1 MPSRHQIGP
10 YCLEPVTTQ
19 LSRKSRRPL
28 NTRRQEPLEF
38 QEQCDDGNGIFTATV
53 SIAVIGAGYWGEK
66 VIREILIF
74 SGKTGMLS
82 LRSIVDS
89 SPAALERCRKKVGPL
104 DYRTDYQSLL
114 SDPDLSGVHICTP
127 NSTHFEI
134 ASAFIKA
141 GKNVLVEKPLALSS
155 REAYE
160 LVELARAHRA
170 VLSTGHFHRFNNGL
184 RALKSTLE
192 PTILGEPHYLELE
205 WTGISPPQDQG
216 NVITDLAPHAFDIT
230 NCVTGLWPD
239 KISCVA
245 RGYRNRES
253 EEVAFITCEYE
264 SGFFADIEVSLLDL
278 RQRRNLRIVAE
289 KGIANLDLLD
299 QRVVLQHENGVVKI
313 PIIPSNILR
322 EEIEHFANC
331 ISHNRLSQTFSND
344 NDGLLGAHVV
354 TCLEAARESL
364 SEEQSVRVKFPSLDK
379 VSVAMN

>member
-1 MPSRHQIGP
+1 M
-10 YCLEPVTTQ
+10 V
-19 LSRKSRRPL
+19 
-28 NTRRQEPLEF
+28 
-38 QEQCDDGNGIFTATV
+38 
-53 SIAVIGAGYWGEK
+53 
-66 VIREILIF
+66 
-74 SGKTGMLS
+74 S

-89 SPAALERCRKKVGPL
+89 SPAALEGCRKKIGPL

-114 SDPDLSGVHICTP
+114 SDHDLSAIHICTP

-155 REAYE
+155 RDAYE
-160 LVELARAHRA
+160 LVELARSRRV
-170 VLSTGHFHRFNNGL
+170 VLSTGHLHRFNNGL

-192 PTILGEPHYLELE
+192 PTILGDPNYFGLE

-216 NVITDLAPHAFDIT
+216 NVIIDLAPNAFDIT
-230 NCVTGLWPD
+230 NCLTGLWPD

-245 RGYRNRES
+245 RGYRNREN

-264 SGFFADIEVSLLDL
+264 SGLCAEIEVSLLDF

-289 KGIANLDLLD
+289 KGNAQLDLRD
-299 QRVVLQHENGVVKI
+299 QKVVLQHEHGVVKM

-331 ISHNRLSQTFSND
+331 VGRNRLLQTFSND

-364 SEEQSVRVKFPSLDK
+364 SEEDSVTVKFPSLYGE
-379 VSVAMN
+379 SVVMN

>member
-1 MPSRHQIGP
+1 M
-10 YCLEPVTTQ
+10 V
-19 LSRKSRRPL
+19 
-28 NTRRQEPLEF
+28 
-38 QEQCDDGNGIFTATV
+38 
-53 SIAVIGAGYWGEK
+53 
-66 VIREILIF
+66 
-74 SGKTGMLS
+74 S

-89 SPAALERCRKKVGPL
+89 SPSALERCRKKVGPL

-114 SDPDLSGVHICTP
+114 SDPDLSAVHICTP

-134 ASAFIKA
+134 ASSFIKA

-155 REAYE
+155 KEAYL
-160 LVELARAHRA
+160 LVEHARAQRL
-170 VLSTGHFHRFNNGL
+170 VLSTGHSQRFNNGL

-192 PTILGEPHYLELE
+192 PSILGEPNYLGLE

-216 NVITDLAPHAFDIT
+216 NVITDLAPHTFDIT
-230 NCVTGLWPD
+230 NSLTGLWPD
-239 KISCVA
+239 KISCIA
-245 RGYRNRES
+245 RGYRNKEN

-264 SGFFADIEVSLLDL
+264 SGLSAEIEVSILDP

-289 KGIANLDLLD
+289 KGNANLDLLE
-299 QRVVLQHENGVVKI
+299 QKVVLQYEHGVVKI

-331 ISHNRLSQTFSND
+331 VGRNRLSQTFSNE

-364 SEEQSVRVKFPSLDK
+364 SEEQSVKVKFPSMHGESA
-379 VSVAMN
+379 VMN

>member
-1 MPSRHQIGP
+1 MRNSPQPRISR
-10 YCLEPVTTQ
+10 
-19 LSRKSRRPL
+19 SW
-28 NTRRQEPLEF
+28 
-38 QEQCDDGNGIFTATV
+38 IFTAPV

-66 VIREILIF
+66 VIREILIL
-74 SGKTGMLS
+74 SQKTGMVS

-89 SPAALERCRKKVGPL
+89 SPAVLERCRKKVGPL

-114 SDPDLSGVHICTP
+114 SDPDLSAVHICTP

-155 REAYE
+155 RDGYE
-160 LVELARAHRA
+160 LVEMARSRRV

-192 PTILGEPHYLELE
+192 PTILGEPHFLGLE

-216 NVITDLAPHAFDIT
+216 NVITDLAPHTFDIT
-230 NCVTGLWPD
+230 NCLTGLWPD
-239 KISCVA
+239 KISCTA
-245 RGYRNRES
+245 RGYRNKEN

-264 SGFFADIEVSLLDL
+264 SGLCAEIEVSLLDF

-289 KGIANLDLLD
+289 KGNAHLDLLD
-299 QRVVLQHENGVVKI
+299 QKVVLNHQHGVVKM

-322 EEIEHFANC
+322 EEIEHFAKC
-331 ISHNRLSQTFSND
+331 ISRNRLSQTFSND

-364 SEEQSVRVKFPSLDK
+364 SEERSVKVKFPCLDSGL
-379 VSVAMN
+379 VVMN

>member
-1 MPSRHQIGP
+1 M
-10 YCLEPVTTQ
+10 
-19 LSRKSRRPL
+19 
-28 NTRRQEPLEF
+28 
-38 QEQCDDGNGIFTATV
+38 
-53 SIAVIGAGYWGEK
+53 
-66 VIREILIF
+66 IREILIL
-74 SGKTGMLS
+74 SGKTGMIS

-89 SPAALERCRKKVGPL
+89 SPTALERCRRKVGPL

-114 SDPDLSGVHICTP
+114 SDPDLSAVHICTP

-155 REAYE
+155 REAYL
-160 LVELARAHRA
+160 LVAQARAHRV
-170 VLSTGHFHRFNNGL
+170 VLSTGHSHRFNNGL

-192 PTILGEPHYLELE
+192 PSILGEPHYLSLE

-230 NCVTGLWPD
+230 NCLTGLWPN
-239 KISCVA
+239 KISCIA
-245 RGYRNRES
+245 RGYRNREN

-264 SGFFADIEVSLLDL
+264 SGLYAEIEVSLLDF

-289 KGIANLDLLD
+289 KGNAHLDLLD
-299 QRVVLQHENGVVKI
+299 QKVVLQHQHGVVKM

-322 EEIEHFANC
+322 EEIEHFANG
-331 ISHNRLSQTFSND
+331 ISRNRLSQTFSND

-364 SEEQSVRVKFPSLDK
+364 SEERSVRVEFPSLYGEPVVMK
-379 VSVAMN
+379 

>member
-1 MPSRHQIGP
+1 MIREVLI
-10 YCLEPVTTQ
+10 
-19 LSRKSRRPL
+19 LSRK
-28 NTRRQEPLEF
+28 T
-38 QEQCDDGNGIFTATV
+38 GIV
-53 SIAVIGAGYWGEK
+53 
-66 VIREILIF
+66 
-74 SGKTGMLS
+74 S

-104 DYRTDYQSLL
+104 DYRTEYQSLL

-160 LVELARAHRA
+160 LVELARAHRV

-192 PTILGEPHYLELE
+192 PTILGEPHYLGLE

-216 NVITDLAPHAFDIT
+216 NAITDLAPHAFDIT

-289 KGIANLDLLD
+289 KGTAHLDLLD
-299 QRVVLQHENGVVKI
+299 QKVVLHHQQRVVNM

-331 ISHNRLSQTFSND
+331 VGRNRLSQTFSND

-379 VSVAMN
+379 VSVVMN

>member
-1 MPSRHQIGP
+1 M
-10 YCLEPVTTQ
+10 V
-19 LSRKSRRPL
+19 
-28 NTRRQEPLEF
+28 
-38 QEQCDDGNGIFTATV
+38 
-53 SIAVIGAGYWGEK
+53 
-66 VIREILIF
+66 
-74 SGKTGMLS
+74 S

-114 SDPDLSGVHICTP
+114 SDPDLSAVHVCTP

-134 ASAFIKA
+134 ASAFIKS

-160 LVELARAHRA
+160 LVELARTHRV

-192 PTILGEPHYLELE
+192 PTILGEPHYLGLE

-216 NVITDLAPHAFDIT
+216 NVITDLAPHTFDIT
-230 NCVTGLWPD
+230 NCLTGLWPD
-239 KISCVA
+239 RISCIA

-253 EEVAFITCEYE
+253 EEVAFIICEYE
-264 SGFFADIEVSLLDL
+264 SGLCAEIEVSLLDF

-289 KGIANLDLLD
+289 KGSAHLDFLD
-299 QRVVLQHENGVVKI
+299 QKVVLQHQHGVVNM

-331 ISHNRLSQTFSND
+331 VSRSRLSQIFSND

-364 SEEQSVRVKFPSLDK
+364 LEDHSVRVEFPSLYGE
-379 VSVAMN
+379 SVVMN

>member
-1 MPSRHQIGP
+1 M
-10 YCLEPVTTQ
+10 
-19 LSRKSRRPL
+19 

-66 VIREILIF
+66 VIREILIL
-74 SGKTGMLS
+74 SRKTRMVS
-82 LRSIVDS
+82 LRSIVDN

-114 SDPDLSGVHICTP
+114 SDPDLSAVHVCTP

-141 GKNVLVEKPLALSS
+141 GKSVLVEKPLALSS

-160 LVELARAHRA
+160 LVELARAYRV

-192 PTILGEPHYLELE
+192 PTILGEPHYLGLE

-216 NVITDLAPHAFDIT
+216 NVITDLAPHTFDIT
-230 NCVTGLWPD
+230 NCLTGLWPY
-239 KISCVA
+239 KISCFA
-245 RGYRNRES
+245 KGYRNRES

-264 SGFFADIEVSLLDL
+264 SGLCAEIEVSLLDF
-278 RQRRNLRIVAE
+278 RQRRNLMIVAE
-289 KGIANLDLLD
+289 KGNANLDFLD
-299 QRVVLQHENGVVKI
+299 QRVVLQHQHGVVNM

-331 ISHNRLSQTFSND
+331 ISRSRLSQIFSND

-364 SEEQSVRVKFPSLDK
+364 SEEQSVRVKFPSMNGE
-379 VSVAMN
+379 SVAMN

>member
-1 MPSRHQIGP
+1 MGTSRAHP
-10 YCLEPVTTQ
+10 ERR
-19 LSRKSRRPL
+19 SRS
-28 NTRRQEPLEF
+28 
-38 QEQCDDGNGIFTATV
+38 GIFTVPV
-53 SIAVIGAGYWGEK
+53 SIAVIGAGSWGQK
-66 VIREILIF
+66 VIREILTL
-74 SGKTGMLS
+74 SRKTGMVS

-89 SPAALERCRKKVGPL
+89 SPSALERCRKKVGPL

-114 SDPDLSGVHICTP
+114 SDPDLSAVHICTP

-134 ASAFIKA
+134 ASSFIKA

-155 REAYE
+155 KEAYL
-160 LVELARAHRA
+160 LVEQARAQRV
-170 VLSTGHFHRFNNGL
+170 VLSTGHYHRFNNGL

-192 PTILGEPHYLELE
+192 PSILGEPNYLGLE

-216 NVITDLAPHAFDIT
+216 NVITDLAPHTFDIT
-230 NCVTGLWPD
+230 NSLTGLWPD
-239 KISCVA
+239 RISCIA
-245 RGYRNRES
+245 RGYRNKEN

-264 SGFFADIEVSLLDL
+264 SGLSAEIEVSILDP

-289 KGIANLDLLD
+289 KGNANLDLLE
-299 QRVVLQHENGVVKI
+299 QKVVLQHEHGVVKI

-331 ISHNRLSQTFSND
+331 VGRNRLSQTFSNE

-364 SEEQSVRVKFPSLDK
+364 SEEQSVRVKFPSMHGESA
-379 VSVAMN
+379 VMN